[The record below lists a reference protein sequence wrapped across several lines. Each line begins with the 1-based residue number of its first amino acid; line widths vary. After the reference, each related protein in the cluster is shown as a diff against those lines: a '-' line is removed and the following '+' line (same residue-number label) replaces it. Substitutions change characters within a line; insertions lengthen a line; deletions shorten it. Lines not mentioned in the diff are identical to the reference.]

1 MLENSDDLLTRSS
14 LEGRSLTTPIA
25 DPFSARIG
33 EPDIPPGPLP
43 MHRIDIAR
51 ASYELDLVAP
61 AA

>member
-1 MLENSDDLLTRSS
+1 M
-14 LEGRSLTTPIA
+14 TPIA
-25 DPFSARIG
+25 HPSSAKIG